1 VRSRPALGR
10 VAEEAACD
18 YLVARGF
25 SILARNL
32 RLGPLELDIVAKDAA
47 TLAIVEVRA
56 RKKGA
61 LVGALASVGATKRTR
76 LLSAARRLLVDAPV
90 SLEGITF
97 VRIDVVVVHVEG
109 AVTRV
114 EHFRGAI
121 TEEPASEPF

>member
-1 VRSRPALGR
+1 MKRRPALGR

-32 RLGPLELDIVAKDAA
+32 RLGPLELDIVARDGKG

-61 LVGALASVGATKRTR
+61 LVGALASVGATKRAR
-76 LLSAARRLLVDAPV
+76 LLSAARRLLVDAPF

-97 VRIDVVVVHVEG
+97 VRIDVVIVHVDG
-109 AVTRV
+109 ASTSV

-121 TEEPASEPF
+121 TEDPEG

>member
-1 VRSRPALGR
+1 MKRRPALGR

-32 RLGPLELDIVAKDAA
+32 RLGPLELDIVARDGAG
-47 TLAIVEVRA
+47 TLAVVEVRA

-61 LVGALASVGATKRTR
+61 LVGALASIGATKRAR
-76 LLSAARRLLVDAPV
+76 LLAAARRLLVDAPF

-97 VRIDVVVVHVEG
+97 VRIDVVVVHVDG
-109 AVTRV
+109 ASTGV

-121 TEEPASEPF
+121 TEDSER